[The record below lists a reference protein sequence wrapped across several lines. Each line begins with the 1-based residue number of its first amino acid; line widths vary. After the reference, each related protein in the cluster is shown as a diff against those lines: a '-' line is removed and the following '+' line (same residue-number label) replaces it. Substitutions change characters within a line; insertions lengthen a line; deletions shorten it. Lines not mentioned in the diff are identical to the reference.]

1 MPELSGEETFE
12 EIRRIDPAARVIL
25 TSGFSE
31 EEAGGRFAGKGLL
44 GFLQKPYQTSALL
57 AKLHEAMEP

>member
-1 MPELSGEETFE
+1 
-12 EIRRIDPAARVIL
+12 VIL